1 MHPLKA
7 LFPIDFTEFGI
18 DKVIEFCGI
27 IKD

>member
-1 MHPLKA
+1 MNPLKA

-18 DKVIEFCGI
+18 DQVIEFCGI